1 MPTITAKVSDELL
14 AYIDR
19 FQVVIGQSICGAALK
34 LAGVIWSPG

>member
-14 AYIDR
+14 AYMTW

-34 LAGVIWSPG
+34 LAR